1 MKQIL
6 TVYTGGTIGS
16 APDGEKRALNPTL
29 AKRAIAANFS
39 EGDSRY
45 ADLSARLFCDS
56 EFSAEL
62 QTLSESMTPEK
73 LGHIIRHIRS
83 FDLSQYAGVIV
94 LHGTDTL
101 AYTAALF
108 SLLFSNTPTPIM
120 LVSGNRPPMDPKT
133 NANAN
138 FRAAAELIMDG
149 IAPNVYVPYQNTD
162 TDRDTVQLHLAASL
176 MQCQNYSENF
186 YNASPC
192 KVFTLKFASMPD
204 LELLDA
210 CKKLSE
216 ERSTVYAK
224 KLQKIDT
231 VPQNRVLLLHPYTGL
246 DYARISLRGFSAVMH
261 GTYHSGTVCVER
273 NKEGEPYSSR
283 SILSLADR
291 CREREIPLFLSP
303 CKLDGEQY
311 SSAYDAV
318 RSGGAIPLGMTIEVA
333 YAKALA
339 AVAMKLSGKEL
350 TAFMQANVCGEW
362 N

>member
-45 ADLSARLFCDS
+45 ADLSAQLFRDS
-56 EFSAEL
+56 EFSEDL
-62 QTLSESMTPEK
+62 QTLSESMTQKK

-108 SLLFSNTPTPIM
+108 SLLFSDTPVPIM
-120 LVSGNRPPMDPKT
+120 LVSGNRPPMDAET

-162 TDRDTVQLHLAASL
+162 TDRGTVQIHLAATL
-176 MQCQNYSENF
+176 MQCPNYSENF
-186 YNASPC
+186 CNASVR
-192 KVFTLKFASMPD
+192 KVFTLSFAKMPD
-204 LELLDA
+204 RELLDA
-210 CKKLSE
+210 CKRLSE
-216 ERSTVYAK
+216 ERSAVYAE
-224 KLQKIDT
+224 KLQKINN

-246 DYARISLRGFSAVMH
+246 DYARISLRGISAVVH

-283 SILSLADR
+283 SILSLSDR

-318 RSGGAIPLGMTIEVA
+318 RNGGAIPLGMTAEAA
-333 YAKALA
+333 YGKALVG
-339 AVAMKLSGKEL
+339 VAMGLRGKEL
-350 TAFMQANVCGEW
+350 ADFMQENVCGEW